1 MVFFKKATNEGN
13 IRGLPAPERS
23 ATGKH
28 ITDHGHLVFKGWCG
42 LVETAFIEPGTGMSP
57 GAPEV
62 IRSVLFYF
70 RSMIYGY

>member
-1 MVFFKKATNEGN
+1 
-13 IRGLPAPERS
+13 
-23 ATGKH
+23 
-28 ITDHGHLVFKGWCG
+28 KGWCG

-70 RSMIYGY
+70 RSMIYGYSNQWLITLREGATQHRMGSHRKVDKNVFHT